1 MKSRKPLQI
10 SSLHSKW
17 FKHILKEEVKSE
29 EEYHLLAN
37 PSCEGWAGLA
47 ALHSLAISELKYHG
61 HLETCDYLTCLD
73 SEPIVTSNSLKSRLL
88 NIAIGKADL
97 LTFNEIRVLNL
108 LLDYD
113 RKHVAE
119 KLGIK
124 KSRLSQIIKEIKD
137 KIIISE

>member
-1 MKSRKPLQI
+1 MKSRKRLQI

-17 FKHILKEEVKSE
+17 FRSIPKLEVLAEEQYHIVT
-29 EEYHLLAN
+29 N
-37 PSCEGWAGLA
+37 PSCELWAGLA
-47 ALHSLAISELKYHG
+47 ALHSLAIQELRYHG
-61 HLETCDYLTCLD
+61 HLENYDDFCYLD
-73 SEPIVTSNSLKSRLL
+73 SQPIITSNTIKSRLL

-97 LTFNEIRVLNL
+97 LTFNVIRVLNL